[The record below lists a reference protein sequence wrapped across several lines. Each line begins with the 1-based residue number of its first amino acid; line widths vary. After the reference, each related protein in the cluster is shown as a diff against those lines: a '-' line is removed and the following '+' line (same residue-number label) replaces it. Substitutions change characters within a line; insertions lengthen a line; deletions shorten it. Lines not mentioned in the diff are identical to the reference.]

1 MFNAAHPLHNTLAP
15 LCRHAQITRDRL
27 LVRKGTSLRDQQIS
41 LLLLLSSLLSS
52 SSTSAFALRAPTTPS
67 VPRRQCRWCSRS
79 LDLIWRSDLLI
90 TREREREKGSRASIA
105 CTREGK
111 IDHLLAVAQ
120 AAAARPLAA
129 RVGPAVE
136 LSVVAYFIQG
146 SVSLDRDRRIE
157 VIVNISPW

>member
-27 LVRKGTSLRDQQIS
+27 LVRKGTSLRDQQIWCIS
-41 LLLLLSSLLSS
+41 LLLLSSSLSLLSL

-105 CTREGK
+105 CTRKGK

-146 SVSLDRDRRIE
+146 SVSLARDRRIAR
-157 VIVNISPW
+157 